1 MTLRLLAEIWL
12 LAQAAPRSNSAIV
25 AFVVYLGAVI
35 LLAWLSTRVASR
47 SSFLS
52 EYFLGGRNLGVWAF
66 ALTFAATSASGGSF
80 IGFPSI
86 VYAHG
91 WSVALWIGSYMLMPL
106 VAMGLLAKRLNQVA
120 RQTDAITIPDLIRD
134 RFQSPGLGLLA
145 TVFIIFFMTCNL
157 IAQFK
162 GGSLILQTL
171 LQDVPAFQY
180 GVMGVARVISHAPG
194 VFAAVDPAYLLC
206 LIVFAVS
213 VVGYT
218 TYGGFRA
225 VVWTDVMQGVVMVAG
240 IMVLLPL
247 TLVAVGGLGRATRD
261 LASVAPPT
269 DVEVELV
276 MLLDGTDGPD
286 LLFKNSLLVV
296 HDADD
301 QAVRVLR
308 LAEPVRRQK
317 DRLLPNEP
325 GRTAVRAIEIHRPVE
340 DFRYQRV
347 IGASGGV
354 GIRAEF
360 LNERNV
366 AFGDFAGSYTSLPG
380 PSRNHATGF
389 LPAAAAVSFFFF
401 WCFSSA
407 GQPSNMIRCM
417 AFRDSSILSRA
428 ILTVACY
435 YSLIYFP
442 IVIIFCC
449 AQTLLPG
456 WETASDRIMPEMTAT
471 VTAMFRVPW
480 LAGLLVAAPF
490 AAVMSTMDSFL
501 LMISS
506 AVVRDIY
513 QRWIQPHPSQQCIK
527 VLTYSTTLVVG
538 LTAMMAA
545 INPPQFLQNIIVFTG
560 AGLSTTF
567 LAPVALALYWP
578 RFNTAGAVA
587 GMLGGFIGL
596 SSMYLIG
603 WVSTG
608 GMTAYQP
615 WGLHPF
621 IIGEATSVIA
631 AIGIALLTPPPPTAV
646 VRRFFYRPRLV
657 AERCG
662 DGAESQ
668 CG

>member
-1 MTLRLLAEIWL
+1 MMSPCLLGPWL
-12 LAQAAPRSNSAIV
+12 IAQAAPRSNSAIV
-25 AFVVYLGAVI
+25 AFVVYLAAVI
-35 LLAWLSTRVASR
+35 FLAWLSTRVPRR
-47 SSFLS
+47 SGFLS

-86 VYAHG
+86 VYSHG

-134 RFQSPGLGLLA
+134 RFQSPALGLVA
-145 TVFIIFFMTCNL
+145 TLFIIFFMTCNL

-180 GVMGVARVISHAPG
+180 AVVAVARMASTAPG
-194 VFAAVDPAYLLC
+194 LFSTVDPAYLLC
-206 LIVFAVS
+206 LIVFAAS

-225 VVWTDVMQGVVMVAG
+225 VVWTDVMQGIVMVMG

-247 TLVAVGGLGRATRD
+247 TLIAVGGLGQATRD

-269 DVEVELV
+269 DVQVELTV
-276 MLLDGTDGPD
+276 TAPLDNAPD
-286 LLFKNSLLVV
+286 LLFKNSLL
-296 HDADD
+296 
-301 QAVRVLR
+301 AVRRHDNDAICVLR
-308 LAEPVRRQK
+308 LAESARRNGH
-317 DRLLPNEP
+317 RLLPNEP
-325 GRTAVRAIEIHRPVE
+325 DRTVVRAIEIHRPLE

-347 IGASGGV
+347 IGADDGTSFQ
-354 GIRAEF
+354 AEF
-360 LNERNV
+360 RAVQEV
-366 AFGDFAGSYTSLPG
+366 AFGNFPGAYTSLPG
-380 PSRNHATGF
+380 PDRTNAAGF
-389 LPAAAAVSFFFF
+389 LPAAAAISFFFF

-442 IVIIFCC
+442 IVVIFCC

-456 WETASDRIMPEMTAT
+456 WETASDRVMPEMTAT
-471 VTAMFRVPW
+471 VTAMFQVPW

-513 QRWIQPHPSQQCIK
+513 QRWIQPHPSQRRIK
-527 VLTYSTTLVVG
+527 VLTYATTMVVG
-538 LTAMMAA
+538 LTAMLAA
-545 INPPQFLQNIIVFTG
+545 INPPHFLQNIIVFTG

-567 LAPVALALYWP
+567 LVPVALALYWP
-578 RFNTAGAVA
+578 RFNTAGAAA
-587 GMLGGFIGL
+587 GMLAGFLGL

-603 WVSTG
+603 WAGTG
-608 GMTAYQP
+608 TMAAYQP

-621 IIGEATSVIA
+621 LIGGAASLIA
-631 AIGIALLTPPPPTAV
+631 AIGFTLITPPPRPAV
-646 VRRFFYRPRLV
+646 VRQFFYRPRST
-657 AERCG
+657 A
-662 DGAESQ
+662 AQ
-668 CG
+668 